1 MRVDDLRVAGGER
14 SVRVTSARGS
24 ARLLVAVPPEHAVQG
39 PELTQFV
46 PIALLL
52 AMRRDEP
59 LEIDGPVS
67 RRLLESLPLL
77 QEMLS
82 AWSPTFMR
90 VPVRVREVAAPP
102 TKIAP
107 GRACCFSR
115 GVDSMYSATRPRRS
129 GDELTQLVYC
139 DGFDPSYG
147 PASAPA
153 RIEAAQAAADLIGLP
168 LLVARTN
175 FTELIDHVVDFDDA
189 FGPALAMIGLS
200 LAGGFGRLTI
210 PSSRDYGGLIPVGSH
225 PLLDEHWSSDGV
237 AIEHDSVA
245 LDRPGKV
252 RWLVDHRPDLLPW
265 LYVCYEQDTATNCG
279 RCAKCIFTAVLLEI
293 ADGLERSG
301 SFPHPLDLDLL
312 AETGYATLVTRLGLN
327 DTYRAIPD
335 EPRFAALRESFE
347 AMLRL
352 SAELPLDDSP
362 HGITRHQTRLYAAI
376 FEGRPYSL
384 KASGPRAPEPEIG
397 PLPAS

>member
-1 MRVDDLRVAGGER
+1 MRVDDLRASDGER

-24 ARLLVAVPPEHAVQG
+24 ARLRIGVPAEHAVEG
-39 PELTQFV
+39 PELTQFA

-52 AMRRDEP
+52 AMRREEP

-67 RRLLESLPLL
+67 RRLLDALPSI

-82 AWSPTFMR
+82 AWSPTFTR
-90 VPVRVREVAAPP
+90 VPVRVGAVAPP
-102 TKIAP
+102 PAAVAS

-115 GVDSMYSATRPRRS
+115 GVDSMYSASRPRRS
-129 GDELTQLVYC
+129 DDELTQLVYC

-147 PASAPA
+147 PASSQA
-153 RIEAAQAAADLIGLP
+153 RIEAARAAAESIGLP
-168 LLVARTN
+168 LLVATTN

-200 LAGGFGRLTI
+200 LAGGFGRFTI
-210 PSSRDYGGLIPVGSH
+210 ASSRDYGGLVPVGSH
-225 PLLDEHWSSDGV
+225 PLLDGHWSSDAV
-237 AIEHDSVA
+237 AIEHDSVV

-252 RWLVDHRPDLLPW
+252 RWLVENRPDLLPS
-265 LYVCYEQDTATNCG
+265 LYVCYEQDTAANCG

-301 SFPHPLDLDLL
+301 SFPHPLDLGLL
-312 AETGYATLVTRLGLN
+312 AETGYPTLVTRLGLN

-335 EPRFAALRESFE
+335 EPRFDPLRRSFE
-347 AMLRL
+347 TMLRL
-352 SAELPLDDSP
+352 SAELPLDESP

-376 FEGRPYSL
+376 FEGRPYPL

-397 PLPAS
+397 PLDPL